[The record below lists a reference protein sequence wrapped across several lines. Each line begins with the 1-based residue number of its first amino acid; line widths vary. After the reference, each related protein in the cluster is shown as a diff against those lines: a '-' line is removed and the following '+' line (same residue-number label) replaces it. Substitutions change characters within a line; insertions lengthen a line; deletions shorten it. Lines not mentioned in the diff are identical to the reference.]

1 VRAFYV
7 GTDMMQML
15 LRDFRVYGGTIFLDP
30 RCVVVKG
37 GRVEEKAAIQDE
49 LFLSGLRSRM
59 GSVIHLGD
67 SSCDAD
73 QSSRLPVE
81 ESAELAA
88 YREGNLKPP
97 PAGRG
102 PPQPGPANPASGGNA
117 PRKRKAPSKDPLSL
131 SDTTVEKSRF
141 FIKPKPEI
149 TATQLMKA
157 GVFSPLTRT
166 TTVIEIES
174 DEEKTQPSPVVSTQA
189 KTLNT
194 SLTRTETEYS
204 FEGDDYMEN
213 PDFFREL
220 ERVETAVL
228 SQQYAPSISAGP
240 SQTRPSQNP
249 ISRSQAPY
257 SDTIEVDEDKEN
269 ESVPE
274 RRVRRKLTTRKVAAA
289 PNQSVISIEDSD

>member
-1 VRAFYV
+1 
-7 GTDMMQML
+7 
-15 LRDFRVYGGTIFLDP
+15 
-30 RCVVVKG
+30 
-37 GRVEEKAAIQDE
+37 
-49 LFLSGLRSRM
+49 
-59 GSVIHLGD
+59 
-67 SSCDAD
+67 
-73 QSSRLPVE
+73 
-81 ESAELAA
+81 
-88 YREGNLKPP
+88 
-97 PAGRG
+97 
-102 PPQPGPANPASGGNA
+102 
-117 PRKRKAPSKDPLSL
+117 
-131 SDTTVEKSRF
+131 
-141 FIKPKPEI
+141 
-149 TATQLMKA
+149 MKA